1 MKKLAGFCGAWRH
14 RSPLGLPRGG
24 GSAGSR
30 LGWDGKRAGRKT
42 KSAFLTWSPIPA
54 WNLAARDGAAE
65 ESCLSA
71 YPHHHHDF
79 HVAAFRRSELDP
91 RRPCKGNPKT
101 MARSEPIMALSRRSK
116 TQLIVRTQ
124 YLLVLRFTRYDLN
137 RLRACR
143 WLGYVGER
151 PSRRCD
157 RLAGAAWESVPQQC
171 GFHPDREN
179 PR

>member
-30 LGWDGKRAGRKT
+30 LRWDGKRAGRKT

-137 RLRACR
+137 RPTCLPVAGLRWRATKSSVR
-143 WLGYVGER
+143 SAGRGRLGVC
-151 PSRRCD
+151 PPTVWFS
-157 RLAGAAWESVPQQC
+157 P
-171 GFHPDREN
+171 
-179 PR
+179 